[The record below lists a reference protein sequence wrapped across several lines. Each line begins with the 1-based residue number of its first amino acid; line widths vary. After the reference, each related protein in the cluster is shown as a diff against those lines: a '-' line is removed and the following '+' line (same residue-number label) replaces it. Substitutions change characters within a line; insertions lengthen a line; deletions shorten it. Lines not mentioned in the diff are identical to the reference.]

1 MRRSDVMSAGRVR
14 HSAAGR
20 VASLRR
26 GTVLVA
32 AALTAL
38 PLAGCATKR
47 DLRDLRTEV
56 VALQARQDSIY
67 LLLAEQNQVVLDSV
81 RAGNEIILRVRGELG
96 HQLLQMEQQ
105 LVQIQELTGQSQR
118 RLAQLRQDLESR
130 NRQFEAGA
138 PVPQPSEPSSD
149 LGGDVAEMY
158 RAGVEKL
165 REGSTTTAR
174 AVFQEIVQRHATHE
188 LAPDAQYQLAET
200 YVVER
205 DYEQAMREFDRV
217 LELFPGSS
225 RAPSALYR
233 AGLIAEER
241 GNISR
246 ARDYFNRVRAGYPT
260 SDEAR
265 LAADK
270 LRDLPRR

>member
-1 MRRSDVMSAGRVR
+1 MRRSDVMSAGRAR
-14 HSAAGR
+14 RSAAAR

-32 AALTAL
+32 AGLVAV

-47 DLRDLRTEV
+47 DLRDLRSEI

-67 LLLAEQNQVVLDSV
+67 RLLAEQHQVVLDSV
-81 RAGNEIILRVRGELG
+81 RAGTEIVLRVRGELG

-118 RLAQLRQDLESR
+118 RLAELRQDLELR
-130 NRQFEAGA
+130 NRQFEAGTT
-138 PVPQPSEPSSD
+138 VQRPSEPAQQ

-174 AVFQEIVQRHATHE
+174 AVFQEIVQRHPTHE

-200 YVVER
+200 YVAER
-205 DYEQAMREFDRV
+205 DYEQALREFERV
-217 LELFPGSS
+217 IELFPGSS
-225 RAPSALYR
+225 RAPAALYR